1 MSTVAVACLAGFGF
15 AARNSSRPLL
25 FDASADR
32 FLSQR
37 SELWHRVAQRLAEVG
52 DPKVFVTI
60 TVVVALALILVGDY
74 RAAVAA
80 VASVGLALILVEEV
94 LKPFF
99 DRRLPDLV
107 GPTFPSGHSAVAVA
121 LAGAVAVAAG
131 PSRPLGRLLG
141 HFWRRLLVAIVAHRV
156 GRHRAGHGR
165 SVVSLPDR
173 CGDRRGARPL
183 HRRLHCDPGG
193 RSRRPLLRSE
203 ARRAVPLTGE
213 PSLSNRAAGGRYQSA
228 SVCL

>member
-1 MSTVAVACLAGFGF
+1 M
-15 AARNSSRPLL
+15 
-25 FDASADR
+25 
-32 FLSQR
+32 
-37 SELWHRVAQRLAEVG
+37 AQRLAEVG

-131 PSRPLGRLLG
+131 PSCPLGRLLG
-141 HFWRRLLVAIVAHRV
+141 HFWRRLLVAIVAIVSAGIGLAMVVQSSHYLTDVVTGVALGLSIAGCTAILVDVAAARCCAAKHVERSPSRASRV
-156 GRHRAGHGR
+156 
-165 SVVSLPDR
+165 
-173 CGDRRGARPL
+173 
-183 HRRLHCDPGG
+183 
-193 RSRRPLLRSE
+193 
-203 ARRAVPLTGE
+203 
-213 PSLSNRAAGGRYQSA
+213 
-228 SVCL
+228 